1 MMINKIIIVFNNLL
15 PTTAPEIDIVEVTPQ
30 HAFSMAWVKN
40 S

>member
-1 MMINKIIIVFNNLL
+1 MVNNVIVVFNNLL
-15 PTTAPEIDIVEVTPQ
+15 PTTAPEIGIVEVMPQ